1 MTTKRSHE
9 MEREVTKMD
18 SNIPRNLAYG
28 VLIRF
33 STDEI
38 FKNLQQKRRLH
49 IQTQTPRSIFK
60 ATTNKVITTKTTTT
74 VIYWHF
80 GNRYVYISVIP
91 RRKKKKDELMK
102 STTSQKFGTTL
113 K

>member
-1 MTTKRSHE
+1 MTRKRSHE

-49 IQTQTPRSIFK
+49 IQIQTPRSIFK
-60 ATTNKVITTKTTTT
+60 ATTNKVIKTKTTTT

-91 RRKKKKDELMK
+91 RRKEKKDELMK